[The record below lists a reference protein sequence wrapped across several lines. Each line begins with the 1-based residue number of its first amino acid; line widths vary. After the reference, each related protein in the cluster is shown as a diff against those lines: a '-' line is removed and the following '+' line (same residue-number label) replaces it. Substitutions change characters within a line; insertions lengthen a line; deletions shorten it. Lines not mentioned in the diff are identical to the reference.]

1 MKYLCLIYDEEK
13 KLEKMSKEE
22 GDKFMGD
29 YFAFTDGIDFVV
41 VTYLS
46 PDGARLVAPAP
57 LAIGSEVALTLPL
70 LEPLDVRIV
79 WVSNRLAGCRFLDPL
94 HPAVLRV
101 LAAAAGTERAAFTEN

>member
-1 MKYLCLIYDEEK
+1 MRIAASLRGRPTGERRRSSRTALPETEI
-13 KLEKMSKEE
+13 
-22 GDKFMGD
+22 
-29 YFAFTDGIDFVV
+29 TDGIDFVV
-41 VTYLS
+41 VTDLS

-57 LAIGSEVALTLPL
+57 LEIGSEVALTLPL

-101 LAAAAGTERAAFTEN
+101 LAAAAGTERPAFTEN